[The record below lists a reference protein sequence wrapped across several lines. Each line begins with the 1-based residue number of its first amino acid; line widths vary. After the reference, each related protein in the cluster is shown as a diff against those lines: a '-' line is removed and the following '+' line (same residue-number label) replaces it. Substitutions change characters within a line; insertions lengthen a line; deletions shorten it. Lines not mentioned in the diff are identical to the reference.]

1 MACLKPRRAFD
12 ELPFEVVE
20 AVTAFLDLRDIR
32 NLRLVSQTIAAKS
45 GRGTF
50 KKYFANKTI
59 NWKSTA
65 ELRSFVQMT
74 KPQRMGCFLKSLAIR
89 GRATTA
95 SRTFS
100 KELALLT
107 EALENL
113 RRNSVYGGLET
124 VILTVHG
131 QSVFDINMT
140 MPEKFQNWRSVWQV
154 AFQTFHIATQTL
166 ADSSISVQKWIY
178 SEVSIVAALHVTKI
192 APVLERVDLSKT
204 LVNLKS
210 LSLSLSHHLE
220 ENLNNETSEFSLAA
234 GQGHVDDIKRLLALC
249 PNLGSL
255 ELHWYN
261 LHSYEISGAQT
272 EEQGFFSKIAQL
284 DNHFSKLRHCRL
296 DGIDTIGTAL
306 PAFFKQ
312 TTQLTRLTMDHVY
325 LRVRLSNKP
334 PAPLDLPTLGKSS

>member
-100 KELALLT
+100 KELAFLT

-124 VILTVHG
+124 VILTG
-131 QSVFDINMT
+131 SR
-140 MPEKFQNWRSVWQV
+140 P
-154 AFQTFHIATQTL
+154 
-166 ADSSISVQKWIY
+166 
-178 SEVSIVAALHVTKI
+178 
-192 APVLERVDLSKT
+192 
-204 LVNLKS
+204 
-210 LSLSLSHHLE
+210 
-220 ENLNNETSEFSLAA
+220 
-234 GQGHVDDIKRLLALC
+234 KRLR
-249 PNLGSL
+249 
-255 ELHWYN
+255 Y
-261 LHSYEISGAQT
+261 
-272 EEQGFFSKIAQL
+272 
-284 DNHFSKLRHCRL
+284 
-296 DGIDTIGTAL
+296 
-306 PAFFKQ
+306 
-312 TTQLTRLTMDHVY
+312 
-325 LRVRLSNKP
+325 
-334 PAPLDLPTLGKSS
+334 